1 MNYSEAAV
9 VQKTFHKVG
18 QGRAGQGRA
27 DRGEGGRDADYDEGT
42 LKNKQKLYQD
52 LELYFLT
59 LEHLLLLQR
68 RKQCDQMVRLFFN
81 IWQFVT
87 MKISPMMS

>member
-1 MNYSEAAV
+1 MIDELFRSSRRSKNLP
-9 VQKTFHKVG
+9 